1 MNALLVANAED
12 LVSPSA
18 FRATN
23 PNTTIPISQA
33 DTFVKVTFPNEQFD
47 IGNNEYNAATSTF
60 IPEFNGVYAFNASI
74 FFQPDNPNID
84 YEVELFFLVNG
95 LLLDAEVE
103 FLGASSR
110 FDGVIEINDILQLN
124 AGDRVEVL
132 VVSCFSTTPGRIRA
146 DNRIYFAGARFPSA
160 KQ

>member
-47 IGNNEYNAATSTF
+47 IGNNEYNAATSTLYLSLM
-60 IPEFNGVYAFNASI
+60 VYTRLMH
-74 FFQPDNPNID
+74 Q
-84 YEVELFFLVNG
+84 
-95 LLLDAEVE
+95 
-103 FLGASSR
+103 SS
-110 FDGVIEINDILQLN
+110 FSQIIQIL
-124 AGDRVEVL
+124 
-132 VVSCFSTTPGRIRA
+132 IM
-146 DNRIYFAGARFPSA
+146 
-160 KQ
+160 K

>member
-1 MNALLVANAED
+1 MSYNITSIQTLFLLENKLYRTTNKKVNFSTFKGMNALLVANAED

-84 YEVELFFLVNG
+84 YEVELFF
-95 LLLDAEVE
+95 
-103 FLGASSR
+103 
-110 FDGVIEINDILQLN
+110 
-124 AGDRVEVL
+124 
-132 VVSCFSTTPGRIRA
+132 
-146 DNRIYFAGARFPSA
+146 
-160 KQ
+160 

>member
-47 IGNNEYNAATSTF
+47 IGNNEYNAATS
-60 IPEFNGVYAFNASI
+60 S
-74 FFQPDNPNID
+74 
-84 YEVELFFLVNG
+84 
-95 LLLDAEVE
+95 
-103 FLGASSR
+103 
-110 FDGVIEINDILQLN
+110 
-124 AGDRVEVL
+124 
-132 VVSCFSTTPGRIRA
+132 RIRA